1 MTYHCSKICGRTLVR
16 SAPSSSFTYAPFV
29 KEARERRDGAFPDRR
44 VGRDLSALVTQGRAL
59 RGLTRYGAEVA
70 GVSSRGPR
78 DPAVIPCNLIVSG
91 KGRVQTTGDAAT
103 HSPLRTEWHH
113 GLPMVADVLNRN
125 HA

>member
-1 MTYHCSKICGRTLVR
+1 MRAHARSLCSEFKFHICSIRQRSQGKKGRRISRPT
-16 SAPSSSFTYAPFV
+16 S
-29 KEARERRDGAFPDRR
+29 
-44 VGRDLSALVTQGRAL
+44 GRDLSALVTQGRAFG
-59 RGLTRYGAEVA
+59 GLTRYGAEVA
-70 GVSSRGPR
+70 GFSSRGPR

-125 HA
+125 HAEESID